1 MSVSKKTGKTP
12 GLLQLSKL
20 KCILIFQAFA
30 LIMFT
35 VSISKPCVA
44 QTKNPFVFRDAGK
57 ETGLFPEVGGIY
69 GHGVGWGDVD
79 GDGWIDLYVGTFH
92 KAGYKP
98 NMFFRNKNG
107 KFILDNQQALRISS
121 RATGIVFADLDN
133 DGDLDLYISSMP
145 HDKDS
150 SYLIQIQGCK
160 LFRNDGNGVFTDIS
174 KDNAACPLSFGGRS
188 ATVLDYDGDGLL
200 DLLVGE
206 DPMTGYNG
214 SKTRSSRL
222 FHNKGNLQFED
233 VTQAVGI
240 PAGIPG
246 YGVTSA
252 DVNNDGWPD
261 LFLAAN
267 DGGSVLFLNDKHGR
281 FYESPGSRELFYWKG
296 SGGSNENNMVCGI
309 TFGDINRDGLL
320 DIVMGPHF
328 QTPWLNPQPLR
339 LFLNKGIKNGV
350 PQFEEITEA
359 AGLKPLP
366 MKAPHVEIQDF
377 DNDGWPDIYT
387 SIVKFKDGNPYP
399 VIFRNLGIT
408 GGLPQ
413 FYEDALAVNDFPN
426 KEDRSIEKSG
436 PLFKKVI
443 NEKKIIYTAPG
454 PTGDYD
460 NDGRLDMF
468 LASWWPE
475 APSILLHNETKGGN
489 WLQVQVKG
497 HQGVNMMGI
506 GSRIKIYKAGQSGKG
521 SALLGCQDISEGFG
535 YASGHAAIAHFGLGK
550 EEAVDVEV
558 NFPCGK
564 GKVVQK
570 NVKANQRITVK

>member
-1 MSVSKKTGKTP
+1 MIALINTSRAIRVTK
-12 GLLQLSKL
+12 LLKQ
-20 KCILIFQAFA
+20 KCIFRVGAVMIVSTCIFNR
-30 LIMFT
+30 T
-35 VSISKPCVA
+35 VA
-44 QTKNPFVFRDAGK
+44 QVKNPFVFRDAGK
-57 ETGLFPEVGGIY
+57 ETGLLPEVDSIW

-107 KFILDNQQALRISS
+107 KFQLDKQEALRISS
-121 RATGIVFADLDN
+121 RATGIVFADFDN

-160 LFRNDGNGVFTDIS
+160 LYRNEGNGVFTDIS

-200 DLLVGE
+200 DILVGE

-246 YGVTSA
+246 YGVAAA

-267 DGGSVLFLNDKHGR
+267 DGGSVLFLNDKHGK
-281 FYESPGSRELFYWKG
+281 FYEAPGSRELFHWKG
-296 SGGSNENNMVCGI
+296 AGGANANNMVCGI
-309 TFGDINRDGLL
+309 TFGDVNRDGLL

-328 QTPWLNPQPLR
+328 QTPWIAPQPLR
-339 LFLNKGIKNGV
+339 LFLNKGIKNGI
-350 PQFEEITEA
+350 PHFEEISQA
-359 AGLKPLP
+359 DGLTPLP

-387 SIVKFKDGNPYP
+387 SIVKFSN
-399 VIFRNLGIT
+399 
-408 GGLPQ
+408 
-413 FYEDALAVNDFPN
+413 
-426 KEDRSIEKSG
+426 
-436 PLFKKVI
+436 
-443 NEKKIIYTAPG
+443 
-454 PTGDYD
+454 
-460 NDGRLDMF
+460 
-468 LASWWPE
+468 
-475 APSILLHNETKGGN
+475 
-489 WLQVQVKG
+489 
-497 HQGVNMMGI
+497 
-506 GSRIKIYKAGQSGKG
+506 GK
-521 SALLGCQDISEGFG
+521 
-535 YASGHAAIAHFGLGK
+535 
-550 EEAVDVEV
+550 
-558 NFPCGK
+558 P
-564 GKVVQK
+564 
-570 NVKANQRITVK
+570 